1 MRMIHSREI
10 QKTDCLL
17 WNTARS
23 QNCRRFGGLKCEDK
37 HDDLFRESP
46 RHHNGRLSLAQ
57 VLSNSNRS
65 IAQDLATSYLDLFSG
80 LGLNVQN
87 ARLFNPF
94 GVKLFSTEDEQI
106 KRKVPKECSF
116 TVSYLIN
123 SCGLSPKIAKSVA
136 ERVKLQ
142 SSKQPDSVL
151 QFLKNRGF
159 NGSQIAKLVRVRPQL
174 LFAHPERSLLP
185 KIEFLNSI
193 GATDAEL
200 AAACSSIPAIL
211 GQSLENKT
219 VSPKLAFLRDLG
231 MPEANFA
238 LILSCYPPIVL
249 QRQDKFDGNVKK
261 VIKMGF
267 NPQKCEFVH
276 AMQVFSS
283 IGQSTL
289 ECKLDVLRRWGWSD
303 EDVRL
308 AFRKCPIYMS
318 ASKTKL
324 VSVFNFLVNKMGWHP
339 SAIAHVPSAFT
350 YSLERRIIPRCS
362 VIRVLLSKGL
372 INEENKIYL
381 SSLVVNSNK
390 RFLDTFVTKYQDHVP
405 QLLNIF
411 HGKMTIGELGLEF
424 EPKFVMKNCSA

>member
-1 MRMIHSREI
+1 MYG
-10 QKTDCLL
+10 LFY
-17 WNTARS
+17 RS
-23 QNCRRFGGLKCEDK
+23 
-37 HDDLFRESP
+37 
-46 RHHNGRLSLAQ
+46 NGRLSLAQ

-87 ARLFNPF
+87 ARLFDPF

-193 GATDAEL
+193 GATDTEL
-200 AAACSSIPAIL
+200 ADVCSSIPAIL
-211 GQSLENKT
+211 GQSLENLLIPNYKFLKKDC
-219 VSPKLAFLRDLG
+219 VS
-231 MPEANFA
+231 ETC
-238 LILSCYPPIVL
+238 ILERPRNARGLFCTDFIMLSPNCL
-249 QRQDKFDGNVKK
+249 QRQDKFYGNVKK

-267 NPQKCEFVH
+267 DPQKCEFVH

-303 EDVRL
+303 EDVR
-308 AFRKCPIYMS
+308 
-318 ASKTKL
+318 
-324 VSVFNFLVNKMGWHP
+324 MGWHP

-381 SSLVVNSNK
+381 SSLVINSNK
-390 RFLDTFVTKYQDHVP
+390 RFLDKFVTKYQDHVP

-411 HGKMTIGELGLEF
+411 HGKMTIGELGLEI

>member
-1 MRMIHSREI
+1 MYG
-10 QKTDCLL
+10 LFY
-17 WNTARS
+17 RS
-23 QNCRRFGGLKCEDK
+23 
-37 HDDLFRESP
+37 
-46 RHHNGRLSLAQ
+46 NGRLSLAQ

-123 SCGLSPKIAKSVA
+123 SCGLSLKIAKSVA

-142 SSKQPDSVL
+142 SSKLPDSVL

-159 NGSQIAKLVRVRPQL
+159 NGSQIAKLVR
-174 LFAHPERSLLP
+174 RSLLP

-200 AAACSSIPAIL
+200 ADACSSIPAIL
-211 GQSLENKT
+211 GQSLENVLIPNYKFLKSVFFSDENVIKVLRKKRTRLFCFDLQKT

-231 MPEANFA
+231 MLEANFA

-303 EDVRL
+303 EDIRL
-308 AFRKCPIYMS
+308 AFRKF
-318 ASKTKL
+318 
-324 VSVFNFLVNKMGWHP
+324 SVFNFLVNKMGWQP
-339 SAIAHVPSAFT
+339 SAIAHVPSAFM

-372 INEENKIYL
+372 INEENKICL
-381 SSLVVNSNK
+381 SSLVINSNK
-390 RFLDTFVTKYQDHVP
+390 HFLDTFVTKYQDHVP

-424 EPKFVMKNCSA
+424 EPQSVMKNCSA

>member
-1 MRMIHSREI
+1 MYG
-10 QKTDCLL
+10 LFY
-17 WNTARS
+17 RS
-23 QNCRRFGGLKCEDK
+23 
-37 HDDLFRESP
+37 
-46 RHHNGRLSLAQ
+46 NGRLSLAQ

-106 KRKVPKECSF
+106 TRKVPKECSF

-200 AAACSSIPAIL
+200 ADVCSSIPAIL
-211 GQSLENKT
+211 GQSLENVLIPNYKFLKSVFFSDENVIKVLRKKRTRLFCFDLQKT

-303 EDVRL
+303 EDIRL
-308 AFRKCPIYMS
+308 AFRKCPIYMT

-324 VSVFNFLVNKMGWHP
+324 VSVFNFLVNKMGWQP
-339 SAIAHVPSAFT
+339 SAIAHVPSAFM

-381 SSLVVNSNK
+381 SSLVINSNK
-390 RFLDTFVTKYQDHVP
+390 HFLDTFVTKYQDHVP

-424 EPKFVMKNCSA
+424 EPQSVMKNCSA

>member
-1 MRMIHSREI
+1 MYG
-10 QKTDCLL
+10 LFY
-17 WNTARS
+17 RS
-23 QNCRRFGGLKCEDK
+23 
-37 HDDLFRESP
+37 
-46 RHHNGRLSLAQ
+46 NGRLSLAQ

-200 AAACSSIPAIL
+200 ADVCSSIPAIL

-219 VSPKLAFLRDLG
+219 VSPKLAFLKDLG

-303 EDVRL
+303 EDIKL
-308 AFRKCPIYMS
+308 AFRKCPIYMT

-324 VSVFNFLVNKMGWHP
+324 VSVFNFLVNKMGLQP
-339 SAIAHVPSAFT
+339 SAIAHVPSAFM

-372 INEENKIYL
+372 INEENKICL
-381 SSLVVNSNK
+381 SSLVINSNK
-390 RFLDTFVTKYQDHVP
+390 HFLDTFVTKYQDHVP

-424 EPKFVMKNCSA
+424 EPQSVMKNCSA

>member
-1 MRMIHSREI
+1 MYG
-10 QKTDCLL
+10 LFY
-17 WNTARS
+17 RS
-23 QNCRRFGGLKCEDK
+23 NR
-37 HDDLFRESP
+37 
-46 RHHNGRLSLAQ
+46 RLSLAQ
-57 VLSNSNRS
+57 VLSSSNRS

-116 TVSYLIN
+116 TVSCLIN
-123 SCGLSPKIAKSVA
+123 SRGLSPKIAKSVA

-200 AAACSSIPAIL
+200 ADVCSSIPAIL
-211 GQSLENKT
+211 DQSLENVLIPNYK
-219 VSPKLAFLRDLG
+219 FLKNLG
-231 MPEANFA
+231 MPEAYFA

-249 QRQDKFDGNVKK
+249 QRQDKFYGNVKK

-267 NPQKCEFVH
+267 DPQKCEFVH

-303 EDVRL
+303 ED
-308 AFRKCPIYMS
+308 I
-318 ASKTKL
+318 
-324 VSVFNFLVNKMGWHP
+324 SVFNFLVNKMGWQP
-339 SAIAHVPSAFT
+339 SAIAHVPSAFM

-372 INEENKIYL
+372 INEENKICL
-381 SSLVVNSNK
+381 SSLVINSNK

-405 QLLNIF
+405 QLLN
-411 HGKMTIGELGLEF
+411 KLL
-424 EPKFVMKNCSA
+424 